1 MKRIITVFLA
11 LTVALAMSG
20 CGKKN
25 TKIYADQLVD
35 GDVQADAE
43 VDLSKKKPEPT
54 EEQKKED
61 NVKLDVTNDELGAMI
76 DSFDEE
82 YKSISVMPLESPDF
96 FVGKDLRAVAYVQN
110 HEMSFVYEV
119 GINAKFTEDTL
130 SMSYP
135 DQDGNMTNN
144 TYNVY
149 TVSPEILKT
158 AGGRD
163 YSYVAYGTEEI
174 TSDKTDGTIA
184 VMAMVTVDDKVDM
197 GAGKSDKYVML
208 AETAQDGTYQL
219 FKIEN

>member
-1 MKRIITVFLA
+1 
-11 LTVALAMSG
+11 
-20 CGKKN
+20 
-25 TKIYADQLVD
+25 
-35 GDVQADAE
+35 
-43 VDLSKKKPEPT
+43 
-54 EEQKKED
+54 
-61 NVKLDVTNDELGAMI
+61 
-76 DSFDEE
+76 
-82 YKSISVMPLESPDF
+82 
-96 FVGKDLRAVAYVQN
+96 
-110 HEMSFVYEV
+110 MSFVYEV
-119 GINAKFTEDTL
+119 GINAKFTDDTL

-149 TVSPEILKT
+149 TVSPDILKT